1 MLLFQ
6 FPDIAERWLSENDW
20 HNFKWWGRHPDSD
33 AVIAKMVANG
43 SLTPGLNYY
52 RANVNPE
59 SWVGPPLAA
68 SPGASPHDGTVE
80 QRRLRTHG
88 VTDDRLGEECRG
100 SVALR
105 AARRTWPLDATQSTG
120 GRKPLV
126 ARLPPQLI
134 GKARAAIRCELSRQ
148 RNTDED

>member
-59 SWVGPPLAA
+59 SWVGPPPCSFPRCKPPRWDCGAA
-68 SPGASPHDGTVE
+68 ETSH
-80 QRRLRTHG
+80 
-88 VTDDRLGEECRG
+88 
-100 SVALR
+100 
-105 AARRTWPLDATQSTG
+105 
-120 GRKPLV
+120 
-126 ARLPPQLI
+126 
-134 GKARAAIRCELSRQ
+134 SRSH
-148 RNTDED
+148 R